1 MHFVFVKYIVC
12 PKYVCFYPL
21 RFMLEKKMY
30 LCFNTVILDQ
40 LFNTVIPISK
50 PVYFSIF
57 SFLRKFLQ

>member
-12 PKYVCFYPL
+12 PKYVRFYPL

-40 LFNTVIPISK
+40 LFNTVIPIST
-50 PVYFSIF
+50 PVYFSKF